1 MKNYNFE
8 NIDNNVPQTLLQ
20 FDNWLLW
27 KKEYNKDGKPTKVP
41 YTFVD
46 GKLFRCAVN
55 DHNNL
60 LPFFDALE
68 YAKENNMGVGF
79 SFIGDGIVG
88 IDVDHCV
95 VNGQFTDLATNII
108 NQFKNT
114 YIEYSPSSTGIHI
127 YFYDTDIKELRG
139 RKNPKNGCECYV
151 KDRFFTVTGNHVPD
165 TGKDIT
171 TLHGYTKKFI
181 NEFISARDDNSLD
194 NAAQLELIKKCT
206 FNPQFTDVK
215 LLSIIN
221 RCNDQKFSRL
231 FFDGDISDYVRLDR
245 DSNTYVPDN
254 SAADVALMNKLAFYT
269 NGNAV
274 QMERLFSQSKLA
286 QRDKWQRNDY
296 RRMTIANALQ
306 FWINNGSMSFQSN
319 KAEQYYAVTPVTPKN
334 HIDNNF
340 YGNFDTHT
348 NEAISRINLVKDFS
362 TADVLQNEV
371 FEAAAVCKLEAP
383 FHYDS
388 FKKNCKSHKIDMK
401 IFNDNVDFFYKKLKK
416 NKLKVVP
423 IRPNMPPKIDNK
435 TIDLP
440 PFPDSFNLNL
450 EDFVIPDNFMVD
462 SSGMFFL
469 DKDHNLKKF
478 CNSAIFIVKRIVNID
493 EHVYKTQLA
502 CCIDGRKWI
511 LPRPFDNSIIAS
523 SQKIISLSDFGLDIN
538 SNNAKTM
545 IKFLDDFRAANCD
558 AIPQVESV
566 YKCGWINDDTFIT
579 PYTQSDYMLD
589 TSRNSFAENALK
601 QKGDLKV
608 WLNAFEKVRK
618 ANSIARFVTAAAFA
632 TPLLNILDER
642 SFSIYV
648 NADSKAGKTAAMK
661 FAGSAWGNPDEVAKN
676 FNCTI
681 NGLEVSAALR
691 SDFPI
696 IINEKQLAEAQN
708 KRNQLDLTK
717 LLYLIG
723 EGEGKSRMD
732 RNANER
738 KSYRWRTICLANG
751 ETDIISDET
760 TQGAITRTLI
770 FNLNDKLLPDDL
782 SRELYR
788 IMKRNYGLAGQLF
801 IDNLLKENFD
811 HLRTNYDQMVEKL
824 IKDFPNHIKDH
835 VRYVAIVALAD
846 MLIEK
851 YLFNTK
857 ENVAEISM
865 KLLFPMILGNLQ
877 NSDELSDVKRE
888 LDFVGNWYAENSAKF
903 IGNQGYDVAKITKAF
918 GDNKDSDYLYINA
931 KSLKDAA
938 KADGFNFLKMLK
950 DFTKA
955 GYALKDSK
963 GKNTVSHRLDTSHA
977 RCLQLIKEKVW
988 FCC

>member
-1 MKNYNFE
+1 M
-8 NIDNNVPQTLLQ
+8 
-20 FDNWLLW
+20 
-27 KKEYNKDGKPTKVP
+27 
-41 YTFVD
+41 
-46 GKLFRCAVN
+46 
-55 DHNNL
+55 
-60 LPFFDALE
+60 
-68 YAKENNMGVGF
+68 
-79 SFIGDGIVG
+79 
-88 IDVDHCV
+88 
-95 VNGQFTDLATNII
+95 
-108 NQFKNT
+108 
-114 YIEYSPSSTGIHI
+114 
-127 YFYDTDIKELRG
+127 
-139 RKNPKNGCECYV
+139 
-151 KDRFFTVTGNHVPD
+151 
-165 TGKDIT
+165 
-171 TLHGYTKKFI
+171 
-181 NEFISARDDNSLD
+181 
-194 NAAQLELIKKCT
+194 
-206 FNPQFTDVK
+206 
-215 LLSIIN
+215 N
-221 RCNDQKFSRL
+221 RNR
-231 FFDGDISDYVRLDR
+231 
-245 DSNTYVPDN
+245 YVPN
-254 SAADVALMNKLAFYT
+254 
-269 NGNAV
+269 
-274 QMERLFSQSKLA
+274 
-286 QRDKWQRNDY
+286 
-296 RRMTIANALQ
+296 
-306 FWINNGSMSFQSN
+306 
-319 KAEQYYAVTPVTPKN
+319 
-334 HIDNNF
+334 NNF
-340 YGNFDTHT
+340 YGNFDTYT
-348 NEAISRINLVKDFS
+348 NEAINRLNLVKDFS
-362 TADVLQNEV
+362 AADVLQNEV

-450 EDFVIPDNFMVD
+450 EDFVIPDNFVVD

-566 YKCGWINDDTFIT
+566 YKCGWIDDDTFIT
-579 PYTQSDYMLD
+579 PYNQSDYMLD

-888 LDFVGNWYAENSAKF
+888 LDFVSNWYAENSAKF
-903 IGNQGYDVAKITKAF
+903 IGNQGYDVAKIAKAF
-918 GDNKDSDYLYINA
+918 GDNNDSDYLYINA
-931 KSLKDAA
+931 KSLRDAA
-938 KADGFNFLKMLK
+938 KADGFNFLKILK
-950 DFTKA
+950 DFVKA
-955 GYALKDSK
+955 GYAVKDSK
-963 GKNTVSHRLDTSHA
+963 NKNTVSHWLETSTT
-977 RCLQLIKEKVW
+977 RCLKLVKANVGFFTREKVLGNGKK
-988 FCC
+988 C